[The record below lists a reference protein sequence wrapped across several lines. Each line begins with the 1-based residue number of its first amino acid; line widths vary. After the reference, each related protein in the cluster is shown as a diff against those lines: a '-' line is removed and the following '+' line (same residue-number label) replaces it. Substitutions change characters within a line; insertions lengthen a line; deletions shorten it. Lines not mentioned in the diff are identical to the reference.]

1 MLFLGLNVLE
11 TRAWTQ
17 TKVTKLQQWRIT
29 RSGKNSKRKPL
40 LFFLSFFL
48 FFFLSYFSSST
59 NWNFA
64 TRDNKPLTA
73 LKCFLRKGG
82 SAAKFKLVVVLQN
95 QQLRKS
101 PRQLRRAQNSFGVRL
116 DPLEQAQFNVSR
128 LYLNTLFGL
137 WNKEIWCFSF
147 WVETGFRIEF
157 SFELVWFPLC
167 RWKDGR
173 GWTHKPR
180 G

>member
-1 MLFLGLNVLE
+1 MLVLGLNVLE

-40 LFFLSFFL
+40 LLSSFFLSI
-48 FFFLSYFSSST
+48 FFFLIFQVAQTEILQQEITNHLQHLNVSFEREVQQQSSNYWLFCKTSSYG
-59 NWNFA
+59 NLQ
-64 TRDNKPLTA
+64 DNCDA
-73 LKCFLRKGG
+73 LRM
-82 SAAKFKLVVVLQN
+82 
-95 QQLRKS
+95 
-101 PRQLRRAQNSFGVRL
+101 SFGLRS
-116 DPLEQAQFNVSR
+116 DPLEQAQFNISR
-128 LYLNTLFGL
+128 LYLNTQFGL

-147 WVETGFRIEF
+147 RVETGFRIEF